1 MATKRERINPGRGG
15 ARFVSRAKDGTFKE
29 VESVGRSLKQDQPRK
44 AESSAESGQGERGDR
59 TTSAGSTRSG
69 GSSRISASTNKRSSP
84 KKSGGSRKSG
94 GGRTGTA
101 KHAAR
106 R

>member
-15 ARFVSRAKDGTFKE
+15 ARFVRRSKDGQFQE
-29 VESVGRSLKQDQPRK
+29 VESVGRSLKQDRARK
-44 AESSAESGQGERGDR
+44 AKNTAKSGQGDRGDR
-59 TTSAGSTRSG
+59 KVSGSSSRSG
-69 GSSRISASTNKRSSP
+69 GSSKRSASTNKRSAP

-94 GGRTGTA
+94 GGRSGTA
-101 KHAAR
+101 RHAAR